1 MKIKVIKTEQDYQDA
16 IFLLEKIGDDP
27 AFSDSQD
34 LKDNF
39 ELLQKLINDYE
50 EENYSIGPGNPIEII
65 KLKMDYM
72 DLKQKDLI
80 GVIGSKGVVSDVLN
94 KKRGLSK
101 TMIRNLSDFL
111 NISQEILN
119 IDYDLNLDKEDI
131 IVNKKEVKEKGVLR
145 FLTPTGIDTSSISNR
160 IKSRGVTLAMC
171 N

>member
-1 MKIKVIKTEQDYQDA
+1 
-16 IFLLEKIGDDP
+16 
-27 AFSDSQD
+27 
-34 LKDNF
+34 
-39 ELLQKLINDYE
+39 
-50 EENYSIGPGNPIEII
+50 
-65 KLKMDYM
+65 
-72 DLKQKDLI
+72 
-80 GVIGSKGVVSDVLN
+80 DVLN